1 MRFAV
6 TLLLVSSLFAQHEG
20 NGESRWAE
28 ASGLDVETVHRLWRS
43 MSHFADER
51 DDDSRIALL
60 DSRSLA
66 ARNQLL
72 MVTAAGLPTCLTV
85 AVFSNTLK
93 SPKALWSESSSP
105 DGKGFC
111 EAFGIQP
118 EVNVSNGKILIK
130 APVGMHSEHAS
141 HADVAEYTYAWT
153 GQTYTFGYTVM
164 TLKFVAPADR
174 PNNTTVR

>member
-20 NGESRWAE
+20 NDESRWAE

-51 DDDSRIALL
+51 DDDSRIVLL
-60 DSRSLA
+60 DSKSLA
-66 ARNQLL
+66 GRNQLL
-72 MVTAAGLPTCLTV
+72 MVTAAGLPTCLSV
-85 AVFSNTLK
+85 SVFSNPMK
-93 SPKALWSESSSP
+93 SPKELWSTSSAP
-105 DGKGFC
+105 DGNGFC
-111 EAFGIQP
+111 EILGIQP
-118 EVNVSNGKILIK
+118 EVTVSNGDILIK

-153 GQTYTFGYTVM
+153 GKTYTFDRTVVS
-164 TLKFVAPADR
+164 LKFVAPSER
-174 PNNTTVR
+174 PK